1 MVKNRIGD
9 LRREQGWNQKELGDK
24 LGVGQTTV
32 SAWETGKNE
41 PDYKSIRAMAEL
53 FEVSADYLLGF
64 NDDHIRRGLSPEAY
78 AEKQRRIRQQLDEK
92 QSEREIQ
99 KHLREEQ
106 LYEQGLTEE
115 EIEELGENSMWQQWK
130 NGGFSV
136 QFETYKVIQLME
148 EASKAQREAALEHVQ
163 IVMKYP
169 IS

>member
-64 NDDHIRRGLSPEAY
+64 NDDHTRRGLSPEAY
-78 AEKQRRIRQQLDEK
+78 AEKQRRMRQQLDDE

-99 KHLREEQ
+99 KHLKQEEAYQ
-106 LYEQGLTEE
+106 RGLTDEE
-115 EIEELGENSMWQQWK
+115 VEELEEDALRQQWK
-130 NGGFSV
+130 DSRLPV

>member
-9 LRREQGWNQKELGDK
+9 LRREQGWNQRELGDK

-41 PDYKSIRAMAEL
+41 PDYKSIRVMAEL

-78 AEKQRRIRQQLDEK
+78 AEKQRRTQQQLDKE
-92 QSEREIQ
+92 QSEREVQ
-99 KHLREEQ
+99 RYLRDS
-106 LYEQGLTEE
+106 QGLTEE
-115 EIEELGENSMWQQWK
+115 EIEELEEDSIRRQWEK
-130 NGGFSV
+130 DGSSV

-148 EASKAQREAALEHVQ
+148 EASKAQREAALEHVR
-163 IVMKYP
+163 IAVKYP
-169 IS
+169 IA